1 VAGKTILIMPS
12 VLFVCLHRPDRSPSQ
27 RFRFEQYLTY
37 LESNGYEVQFSYL
50 LNAKDDKL
58 FYAPGHYFS
67 KFLILWKSFWKR
79 VNETFFK
86 KPADIVFVQRECFML
101 GTAFF
106 ERRFARRSKLIFD
119 FDDSIWLQNVSAA
132 NKKLGFLKNAGKTRD
147 IISIAHLVIPGNK
160 YLAGY
165 ALQFNQHVSIIP
177 TTIDTNQY
185 TPKTITDTNPVV
197 IGWSGSFTTI
207 QHFEFA
213 LEPLRQIKS
222 RYGNKVSFVVIGD
235 QNYRNEE
242 LGITGKPWVAATELQ
257 DLHLLDIGIMPLPD
271 DEWAKGKCGL
281 KGLQYM
287 AAGIPTIMSP
297 VGVNAEIIQDGENGF
312 LAATTEEWVD
322 KLSRLI
328 ESVELRKKLSLN
340 GRTTV
345 EEKFSVEANKKKYY
359 EVIRWALNKN
369 LNKK

>member
-1 VAGKTILIMPS
+1 MPS
-12 VLFVCLHRPDRSPSQ
+12 ILFVCLHRPDRSPSQ
-27 RFRFEQYLTY
+27 RFRFEQYLDF
-37 LESNGYEVQFSYL
+37 LSENGYEVRFSFL

-67 KFLILWKSFWKR
+67 KFIILWKSFWKR
-79 VNETFFK
+79 VKEAFIH

-101 GTAFF
+101 GTSWF
-106 ERRFARRSKLIFD
+106 ERRFAKRSKLIFD

-132 NKKLGFLKNAGKTRD
+132 NKKLSFLKNAGKTKD
-147 IISIAHLVIPGNK
+147 IISVAHLVIPGNQ
-160 YLAGY
+160 YLADY
-165 ALQFNQHVSIIP
+165 ALQYNGHVSIIP

-185 TPKTITDTNPVV
+185 TPKPVADSNPVV

-213 LEPLRQIKS
+213 LEPLRQIKA

-235 QNYRNEE
+235 GNYRNDE
-242 LGITGKPWVAATELQ
+242 LGINGKPWVAATELQ
-257 DLHLLDIGIMPLPD
+257 DLHLMDIGIMPLPD

-297 VGVNAEIIQDGENGF
+297 VGVNAEIIRDGENGF
-312 LAATTEEWVD
+312 LASTTEEWVD

-328 ESVELRKKLSLN
+328 DSAELRKKLSIS
-340 GRTTV
+340 GRKTV
-345 EEKFSVEANKKKYY
+345 EEKYSIEANKHKYL
-359 EVIRWALNKN
+359 EAMSKVMEG
-369 LNKK
+369 